1 VLALAVG
8 RVPLARFARAAAP
21 AQAVAASTRSSLAAL
36 PTMLRAAEGELGL
49 HPVAA
54 GVFLPFA
61 VATFKFTSPLAYIA
75 ATCFMARLFGLELG
89 PGRLLALAPLAVTMS
104 MGVPGVPG
112 GWFTAAPVLA
122 AVGVPVEAVGIL
134 IAVDTIPDIFR
145 TLGNVTADLASA
157 TVVGRYARR
166 TEDVQPEARAAAAP
180 VVDLGPEPT
189 AARDGHQLRSARA

>member
-1 VLALAVG
+1 
-8 RVPLARFARAAAP
+8 
-21 AQAVAASTRSSLAAL
+21 
-36 PTMLRAAEGELGL
+36 MLRAAEGELGL

-89 PGRLLALAPLAVTMS
+89 PGRLLALAPLAVAMS

-122 AVGVPVEAVGIL
+122 AAGVPVEAVGIL

-145 TLGNVTADLASA
+145 TLGNVTADLAAA

-166 TEDVQPEARAAAAP
+166 TEEVQPEARAAAA
-180 VVDLGPEPT
+180 G
-189 AARDGHQLRSARA
+189 DGHRLRSARA